1 MKKRPVFFMI
11 AAGVMAAGSI
21 LSGCSSEK
29 VNKETVSTM
38 ESTGET
44 SETIDTSAY
53 YFGVLNVPYADFYY
67 GEINHLQPEALE
79 AGAKGQY
86 DVSDVV
92 EAAGYREAGIYD
104 AVSSATNAKSTRFE
118 KTYYEENGDG
128 VNIIG
133 PSGVHVAIS
142 KELYEDVMQAIKDET
157 ECSNPL
163 IDFVSS
169 MGEVSE
175 DVPAEYKVLN
185 SDGTLSETIGTTVS
199 AENVKVQF
207 ETTSVWGNYQI
218 SFEGLEMDVA
228 AIQGALMET
237 SDGKIYGL
245 EHLDNLW
252 LKPEEVAFAVTEMTE
267 PHGNTPSYRRFED
280 IRGKTITKFTYML
293 SDGDDISIDMDVYCK
308 ALLPEGY
315 QVSAEDKVV
324 YSVEGTQVKVDENVP
339 EGSTYVLKSVLAGR
353 SAVEDTSLYSM
364 DNGVITLGKELKP
377 GQYSVVLSD
386 TTYADQ
392 KLSFIVDS
400 GLDAGTVA
408 FDNNR
413 LTISENESGLTAADY
428 IGVITSVS
436 VNGEPLQGNNPGSL
450 IFTED
455 GSINFEAFVEM
466 NGENV
471 PVFNGSGTYEI
482 SLEATGYPAVTG
494 TVTLE

>member
-237 SDGKIYGL
+237 
-245 EHLDNLW
+245 
-252 LKPEEVAFAVTEMTE
+252 
-267 PHGNTPSYRRFED
+267 
-280 IRGKTITKFTYML
+280 
-293 SDGDDISIDMDVYCK
+293 
-308 ALLPEGY
+308 
-315 QVSAEDKVV
+315 
-324 YSVEGTQVKVDENVP
+324 
-339 EGSTYVLKSVLAGR
+339 
-353 SAVEDTSLYSM
+353 
-364 DNGVITLGKELKP
+364 
-377 GQYSVVLSD
+377 
-386 TTYADQ
+386 
-392 KLSFIVDS
+392 
-400 GLDAGTVA
+400 
-408 FDNNR
+408 
-413 LTISENESGLTAADY
+413 
-428 IGVITSVS
+428 
-436 VNGEPLQGNNPGSL
+436 
-450 IFTED
+450 
-455 GSINFEAFVEM
+455 
-466 NGENV
+466 
-471 PVFNGSGTYEI
+471 
-482 SLEATGYPAVTG
+482 
-494 TVTLE
+494 

>member
-1 MKKRPVFFMI
+1 
-11 AAGVMAAGSI
+11 
-21 LSGCSSEK
+21 
-29 VNKETVSTM
+29 
-38 ESTGET
+38 
-44 SETIDTSAY
+44 
-53 YFGVLNVPYADFYY
+53 
-67 GEINHLQPEALE
+67 
-79 AGAKGQY
+79 
-86 DVSDVV
+86 
-92 EAAGYREAGIYD
+92 
-104 AVSSATNAKSTRFE
+104 
-118 KTYYEENGDG
+118 
-128 VNIIG
+128 
-133 PSGVHVAIS
+133 
-142 KELYEDVMQAIKDET
+142 
-157 ECSNPL
+157 
-163 IDFVSS
+163 
-169 MGEVSE
+169 
-175 DVPAEYKVLN
+175 
-185 SDGTLSETIGTTVS
+185 
-199 AENVKVQF
+199 
-207 ETTSVWGNYQI
+207 
-218 SFEGLEMDVA
+218 
-228 AIQGALMET
+228 
-237 SDGKIYGL
+237 
-245 EHLDNLW
+245 
-252 LKPEEVAFAVTEMTE
+252 MTE

-280 IRGKTITKFTYML
+280 IQGKTITKFTYML

-315 QVSAEDKVV
+315 QVSVEDKVV

-436 VNGEPLQGNNPGSL
+436 VNGEPLQGKNPGSL